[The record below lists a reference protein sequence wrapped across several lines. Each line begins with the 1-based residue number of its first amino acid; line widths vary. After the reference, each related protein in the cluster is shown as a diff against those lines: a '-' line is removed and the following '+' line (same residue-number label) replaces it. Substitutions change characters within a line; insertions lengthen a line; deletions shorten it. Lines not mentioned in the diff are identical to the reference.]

1 MSVENSGELKYT
13 SRAYRQDQ
21 RNAMKNDV
29 TYGLI
34 ELVTNSDDEYKASK
48 NPGPIEIFVSVSD
61 IPGDF
66 VAEVGVRD
74 YAGGL
79 SRTQMEDA
87 FTELG
92 RRNKNRASGTDD
104 EFGTRGLFGRG
115 AKDVATFGKAVFASH
130 KNGVVSVLELDG
142 SQPRWEFTESERPVT
157 PDLLAKWGFTEEKNG
172 LVASM
177 LIRKNQETALPAP
190 KRLAENLSRH
200 VALRNIISNR
210 PVFLS
215 DERTRGKTRL
225 QAPNS
230 GMDELLSIDL
240 QIKGYDEKAHLTLYR
255 LSQPQP
261 GNVDEYSEH
270 GIVIS
275 DSRANYENSFPAI
288 GARPE
293 TAWIHGRVV
302 APEIASLAS
311 AYDKYEEQIEKGEIG
326 NTKSLPK
333 NPTQIVKR
341 DRTGLE
347 KSHPYFRA
355 LAAAVSAQ
363 LKPIL
368 DSIAGENVSTASES
382 KALSKRLTSLG
393 RALGQLVQTA
403 LSEADLEDSLE
414 GGRSQED
421 IELLVVPGV
430 QKIAV
435 GDTATF
441 QIWVSEVLFDPNALK
456 IELVDGFSVAEIV
469 STPRENSDPHPRLPV
484 RVVNLRVK
492 GIGYGSA
499 EILVRHGEN
508 AETARIVCEPLS
520 EFEPEVP
527 LLLQWDRERYRL
539 APGRSRNLVLLAPAE
554 YAGQKISIGVGD
566 PLVDIEEST
575 VDLKW
580 TKAMSHLF
588 AKVRVA
594 AGTVEGSTF
603 ISANLEGETV
613 EASVEVREV
622 DESSGPEIKFRF
634 DSTDPN
640 PLTRSAIIPEENLLT
655 VWIFAN
661 HSVLKPLL
669 GKHVGEGFE
678 GDDSPAFKSALSE
691 IIATEI
697 AGYVLQREQEIHPH
711 RNRDA
716 ASLFAAQKKLVIRFL
731 KTLQIGLLEE

>member
-13 SRAYRQDQ
+13 ARAYRQDQ

-34 ELVTNSDDEYKASK
+34 ELVTNSDDEYKAFQ
-48 NPGPIEIFVSVSD
+48 NPGPIEIFVRVSD

-66 VAEVGVRD
+66 VAQVGVRD

-79 SRTQMEDA
+79 SKPQMFDA

-92 RRNKNRASGTDD
+92 RRNKNRASGKDD

-130 KNGVVSVLELDG
+130 KDGLISVLELDG
-142 SQPRWEFTESERPVT
+142 SEPRWDFTESERPAT
-157 PDLLAKWGFTEEKNG
+157 PDLLAKCGFTEEKPG

-177 LIRKNQETALPAP
+177 LIRKNQETALPTP

-200 VALRNIISNR
+200 VALRDIISNR

-215 DERTRGKTRL
+215 DERKRGKTRL
-225 QAPNS
+225 QVPNS

-240 QIKGYDEKAHLTLYR
+240 QLKGYDEKAHLTVYR
-255 LSQPQP
+255 LSQPQS
-261 GNVDEYSEH
+261 GNADEYSEH

-275 DSRANYENSFPAI
+275 DSRASYENTFPAI

-293 TAWIHGRVV
+293 TALIHGRVV
-302 APEIASLAS
+302 APEIATLAT
-311 AYDKYEEQIEKGEIG
+311 AYDKYEEQVENGEIE
-326 NTKSLPK
+326 TTQTLPK

-341 DRTGLE
+341 DRSGLE
-347 KSHPYFRA
+347 KSHPYYRA
-355 LAAAVSAQ
+355 LAAAISAP
-363 LKPIL
+363 LKTIL
-368 DSIAGENVSTASES
+368 DSIAGEKESTASES
-382 KALSKRLTSLG
+382 KALSKRLSSLG
-393 RALGQLVQTA
+393 RALGHLVQTA
-403 LSEADLEDSLE
+403 LNEADLEDSLE
-414 GGRSQED
+414 GGRSQDE

-441 QIWVSEVLFDPNALK
+441 QIWINEAIFDPESLK

-469 STPRENSDPHPRLPV
+469 SATTDNSDQHPRLPV
-484 RVVNLRVK
+484 RVVKLRVK

-499 EILVRHGEN
+499 DILVRHGEN

-554 YAGQKISIGVGD
+554 YAGQKISVGVQD

-575 VDLKW
+575 VELKW
-580 TKAMSHLF
+580 TKSMSHLF

-594 AGTVEGSTF
+594 AGTVEGATV
-603 ISANLEGETV
+603 ISANVEGETA
-613 EASVEVREV
+613 EATVEVREV
-622 DESSGPEIKFRF
+622 DESSGPEIKFKF

-640 PLTRSAIIPEENLLT
+640 PLNRSAIIPEENLLT

-669 GKHVGEGFE
+669 GNHDGEGFA

-697 AGYVLQREQEIHPH
+697 AGYVLQREQEIHPQ

-716 ASLFAAQKKLVIRFL
+716 ASLFAAQQKLVIRFL